1 MNVLYYDSLVEPD
14 LTQYSP
20 VKKVQQNEVTR
31 QPEPDKTLPI
41 EQYGE
46 EHHLEEALQ
55 FLDMEKVEIK
65 SESKRG
71 KGTEEFQEWS
81 DLNLDLHLDV
91 DEPNSSTDAKSK
103 ELLETHI
110 GQ

>member
-1 MNVLYYDSLVEPD
+1 MYYDSLVEPD

-31 QPEPDKTLPI
+31 QHKPNETLPI

-46 EHHLEEALQ
+46 KHHLEEALQ

-65 SESKRG
+65 SEPKRG
-71 KGTEEFQEWS
+71 KSTEEFQEWS
-81 DLNLDLHLDV
+81 DFDLDLDLDV

-103 ELLETHI
+103 ELLETYI